1 MLNQPINPNSIFRPL
16 VMMLNEYFLPF
27 SEENDAEN
35 GRIATAEQFLR
46 ARALVAISFCISIA
60 CFLGV
65 LLSFLTVGA
74 WLYTDLVTAILGLLA
89 IANPFLVRYTR
100 DVRPISWLLSI
111 ETGLVVVS
119 ISALSGGMSAPTLI
133 FVFIWPLIIMLLLD
147 TKIGSVCGVI
157 AFVVLILFYQ
167 FNQHIV
173 TIFSDNYSR
182 PLILT
187 LFCYSVAILLI
198 IIVGWA
204 NERFHKQNLD
214 KMNMMMEELQIT
226 NKALTTAKNE
236 AEAATRAKSE
246 FLANMSHEIRTPL
259 NGVIGMTGIVLDTN
273 LSSEQRDF
281 VETIRSSSDSLLT
294 IINDILDFS
303 KVEAGKIELE
313 EQQFNI
319 QACVEDALDLLA
331 PKAFDKGIELLYQ
344 IASDV
349 PIMAYG
355 DITRLRQI
363 VINLL
368 GNAIKFTKEGEVF
381 IEVRGNSIDSQYF
394 EYHFSVQDTGI
405 GIPNE
410 RLPYLFES
418 FSQVDTSTTRRYGGT
433 GLGLAISNR
442 LVELMGGRM
451 WVESIEGDGST
462 FHFSVPLMLSE
473 QLIISTRESMQ
484 QLENQTVLVV
494 DDNIT
499 NLKIL
504 AEQLATWKM
513 IPSLVDSATMALS
526 LLETDQSFDLILLD
540 MQMPEIDGLMLAE
553 EICRR
558 IPTQKI
564 PMIMLTSLG
573 RMVRDDPRHIYLET
587 MLSKPVKST
596 QLLDAIIHTLQ
607 PAAHQNRPGNID
619 RLVYANKREQSNSQ
633 QTKLLKLSAPL
644 RILLA
649 EDNIINQKVALKIL
663 EGCGYRADVVS
674 NGEEAIQAVRRQRY
688 DVVLM
693 DIQMPIMDG
702 LRATQLIRR
711 EIDLEVQPKIVA
723 MTANALSGDKEK
735 YLDAG
740 MDNYISKPVRAEK
753 LKAVLNKISM
763 TLQPEDPTMNS
774 SLFAENHVIR
784 D

>member
-1 MLNQPINPNSIFRPL
+1 
-16 VMMLNEYFLPF
+16 
-27 SEENDAEN
+27 
-35 GRIATAEQFLR
+35 
-46 ARALVAISFCISIA
+46 
-60 CFLGV
+60 
-65 LLSFLTVGA
+65 
-74 WLYTDLVTAILGLLA
+74 
-89 IANPFLVRYTR
+89 
-100 DVRPISWLLSI
+100 
-111 ETGLVVVS
+111 
-119 ISALSGGMSAPTLI
+119 
-133 FVFIWPLIIMLLLD
+133 
-147 TKIGSVCGVI
+147 
-157 AFVVLILFYQ
+157 
-167 FNQHIV
+167 
-173 TIFSDNYSR
+173 
-182 PLILT
+182 
-187 LFCYSVAILLI
+187 
-198 IIVGWA
+198 
-204 NERFHKQNLD
+204 
-214 KMNMMMEELQIT
+214 
-226 NKALTTAKNE
+226 
-236 AEAATRAKSE
+236 
-246 FLANMSHEIRTPL
+246 
-259 NGVIGMTGIVLDTN
+259 
-273 LSSEQRDF
+273 
-281 VETIRSSSDSLLT
+281 
-294 IINDILDFS
+294 
-303 KVEAGKIELE
+303 
-313 EQQFNI
+313 
-319 QACVEDALDLLA
+319 
-331 PKAFDKGIELLYQ
+331 
-344 IASDV
+344 
-349 PIMAYG
+349 
-355 DITRLRQI
+355 
-363 VINLL
+363 
-368 GNAIKFTKEGEVF
+368 
-381 IEVRGNSIDSQYF
+381 
-394 EYHFSVQDTGI
+394 
-405 GIPNE
+405 
-410 RLPYLFES
+410 
-418 FSQVDTSTTRRYGGT
+418 
-433 GLGLAISNR
+433 
-442 LVELMGGRM
+442 M